1 MCVWHPNYTK
11 INFHLF
17 HLTCDLIFH
26 IFLRG
31 STSTIT
37 HSKDFSPKRLLMM
50 STVAFLLLVP
60 SAAAAVYNSTYT
72 ESAALEITLWYR
84 ISQWFDC
91 KSSVVTRKIY
101 KERAKREEIKI
112 FSFLRSWRY
121 RRSLSILMLCYG
133 FSKRNIWGEKLS
145 TQKWCRAM
153 LSTKTIGMKAV
164 ATEKGLFS
172 SCCNFF
178 YWVIRKKALTD
189 APLRKRHFLVSALHI
204 SMISNPTLFFIH
216 RWSEREKERGM

>member
-1 MCVWHPNYTK
+1 MTPQLHENQFSSFPFDLWPDFFIFFSTAA
-11 INFHLF
+11 LPQS
-17 HLTCDLIFH
+17 LT
-26 IFLRG
+26 
-31 STSTIT
+31 
-37 HSKDFSPKRLLMM
+37 PKTFPQNVFLMM

-72 ESAALEITLWYR
+72 ERAALEITLWYR

-121 RRSLSILMLCYG
+121 RRSLSILMLCCCYG

-172 SCCNFF
+172 SG
-178 YWVIRKKALTD
+178 A
-189 APLRKRHFLVSALHI
+189 I
-204 SMISNPTLFFIH
+204 SFI
-216 RWSEREKERGM
+216 E